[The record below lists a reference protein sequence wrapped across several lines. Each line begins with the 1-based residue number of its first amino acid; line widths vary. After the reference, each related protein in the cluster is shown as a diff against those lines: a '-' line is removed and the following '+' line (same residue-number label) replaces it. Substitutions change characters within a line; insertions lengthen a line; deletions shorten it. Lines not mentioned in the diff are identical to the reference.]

1 MNKIVMVTGASGGLG
16 QIAGRMMMENG
27 WQVAQVT
34 RDAGRMNSSQ
44 EEIGEIIEADVSTSE
59 GSKIA
64 IDLIK
69 QRLGESPSALLN
81 CAGSVLIAPMH
92 RTKADQYRECLQAN
106 LDSAF
111 FSLSAFVAALIK
123 EKQSGA
129 AVLVSTVAAR
139 IGVANHEAI
148 AAAKGAIE
156 ALVRS
161 ASATY
166 SSKGIR
172 FNAIAP
178 GLMKSPATTRF
189 FLNDKVEQQI
199 ASQYPLGRY
208 GNLKDAASA
217 AVWLLNDEQAG
228 WITGQVLAVDGGYSS
243 VRPMLRR

>member
-1 MNKIVMVTGASGGLG
+1 MVTGASGGLG

-34 RDAGRMNSSQ
+34 RDANRIDSSQ
-44 EEIGEIIEADVSTSE
+44 KDIGEIVEADVSTSE
-59 GSKIA
+59 GSKA
-64 IDLIK
+64 AVDLIK
-69 QRLGESPSALLN
+69 MRLGESPSALLN

-92 RTKADQYRECLQAN
+92 RTNTDQYRACLQAN

-111 FSLSAFVAALIK
+111 FSMGAFLNALIK
-123 EKQSGA
+123 EKRPGT

-166 SSKGIR
+166 AGKGIR
-172 FNAIAP
+172 VNAIAP
-178 GLMKSPATTRF
+178 GLMKSPATTKF
-189 FLNDKVEQQI
+189 FLNDRVDQQI

-208 GNLKDAASA
+208 GDLKDAARA
-217 AVWLLNDEQAG
+217 AAWLLSDEAG
-228 WITGQVLAVDGGYSS
+228 WITGQVLPVDGGFSS
-243 VRPMLRR
+243 VRPMLHR

>member
-16 QIAGRMMMENG
+16 RIAGRMMMENG
-27 WQVAQVT
+27 WRVAQVT
-34 RDAGRMNSSQ
+34 RDASRIDLAQ
-44 EEIGEIIEADVSTSE
+44 EDIGEIIEADVSTPI
-59 GSKIA
+59 GSKTA
-64 IDLIK
+64 IDLIY
-69 QRLGESPSALLN
+69 QRLGELPSSLLN

-92 RTKADQYRECLQAN
+92 RTNADQYHECLQAN

-111 FSLSAFVAALIK
+111 FSLGAFVDALIK
-123 EKQSGA
+123 KKQSGA
-129 AVLVSTVAAR
+129 AVLISTVAAR

-166 SSKGIR
+166 SGKGIR
-172 FNAIAP
+172 INAIAP

-189 FLNDKVEQQI
+189 FLNDKVDQQI

-208 GNLKDAASA
+208 GDLKDAAFA
-217 AVWLLNDEQAG
+217 AAWLLSDEAG
-228 WITGQVLAVDGGYSS
+228 WITGQVLPIDGGFSA